1 MDGRKNQH
9 FQIPIR
15 PAKFDQDRVPAW
27 KPAKADVA
35 SSLNIII
42 YAPALRTKEV
52 QITKKESK

>member
-9 FQIPIR
+9 LQIPIR
-15 PAKFDQDRVPAW
+15 SARFDQDRVPPW

-42 YAPALRTKEV
+42 YAPALRKKEV